1 MKSALV
7 YSFVIIVLGMLS
19 GVTNGDVLVATLD
32 DPNKEGLKE
41 SYTDDVPVSG
51 RVVAGVMLM
60 GIASP
65 GNMAIYP
72 SGVSVGSRL
81 CVQVTSRDGRYWAEN
96 NFRLTKRAAE
106 DEQPKIIEPA
116 RLQYDTEYDD
126 EKPKINEPVRLQY
139 DTEYEDEL
147 KGFKLDEL
155 AILSYTHDCG
165 QSRENSY
172 FPAIRNGYSGEK
184 NRLRIYINS
193 GRADSYV
200 RVENSIEGNNKSRMC
215 RRFTEGRRTG
225 YDTVCEIP
233 LSSDLTLNP
242 LKIDIYRRKY
252 DKNLPKESFE
262 ILLPR
267 LSK

>member
-1 MKSALV
+1 MKSVLV
-7 YSFVIIVLGMLS
+7 YSFVIIALGLLS
-19 GVTNGDVLVATLD
+19 GVTNADVLVATLD

-60 GIASP
+60 GMANS
-65 GNMAIYP
+65 GNMVIYP
-72 SGVSVGSRL
+72 SGVEAGSRV

-96 NFRLTKRAAE
+96 NFLLPSNTAD
-106 DEQPKIIEPA
+106 DEQ
-116 RLQYDTEYDD
+116 
-126 EKPKINEPVRLQY
+126 PKINEPVSLQY

-155 AILSYTHDCG
+155 AILSYTHDCDH
-165 QSRENSY
+165 SRENSY
-172 FPAIRNGYSGEK
+172 FPATRNGFSGEK
-184 NRLRIYINS
+184 KRLRIYINS

-200 RVENSIEGNNKSRMC
+200 RVENPIEGNNKSRMC

-233 LSSDLTLNP
+233 WSSNLTLKP
-242 LKIDIYRRKY
+242 LKVDIYRRKY
-252 DKNLPKESFE
+252 DKNLPKESFV
-262 ILLPR
+262 IHLPGS
-267 LSK
+267 SK